1 MSGLG
6 LEDGSREEAVALEE
20 AAGETAEL
28 ERFRLRDMTDYQFNY
43 ELLRNNGQSIT
54 FEC

>member
-6 LEDGSREEAVALEE
+6 LEDGSREEAVALEVD
-20 AAGETAEL
+20 GDTAEL
-28 ERFRLRDMTDYQFNY
+28 ERFRLRDMIEYQCNY
-43 ELLRNNGQSIT
+43 GLLGRNGRPIT

>member
-20 AAGETAEL
+20 VDGETAEL
-28 ERFRLRDMTDYQFNY
+28 ERFRLRDMTDYQCNCG
-43 ELLRNNGQSIT
+43 LLG
-54 FEC
+54 

>member
-20 AAGETAEL
+20 VDGETAEL
-28 ERFRLRDMTDYQFNY
+28 ERFRLRDMTDYQCNY
-43 ELLRNNGQSIT
+43 GLLG
-54 FEC
+54 